1 MTFFTVV
8 IRGLLRRP
16 LRTGF
21 TLAGISIGIAAVV
34 ALVGMARG
42 FQKGWQLGLKARG
55 TDIVVNNRTGG
66 LTPKPFDASIRD
78 QIAKLPKIAA
88 TCNILVEITSVEN
101 SDLMI
106 LSGREWG
113 SFCWNNLELVS
124 GRMPQDATEEAAV
137 LGQTAADVLKKKVGD
152 PIQIETKELRVV
164 GIVKGGAIVED
175 GSVILSLPLLQAIMG
190 TPNQINA
197 IDVRVTPS
205 TSQEQIRQLTQQIE
219 QQFPEVRALTLSE
232 HLSHSEGF
240 RLVQAMS
247 WGTSLLAIVVGVLG
261 VMNTMLMSV
270 FERTHEISVLL
281 ALGWTRRRIMRMI
294 LDEAAILGLLG
305 GIVGVA
311 LGVIGVKILGA
322 SPAIRGLL
330 KPDLSIALL
339 TLSVLIAVAV
349 GILSGLYPAWRS
361 SRLNPESCLAE
372 RMRSAQFNRTV
383 RNYSGHISSTVK
395 LLFVSFITAT
405 VLAVNSARAAEP
417 AAPVVSAAELAERL
431 DSARLGNALIRTKL
445 DIQSPGAGK
454 RTLQLQIKE
463 RRTKGAT
470 DLLIKYFGLT
480 SIRVKPSSCT
490 RPRVPRKARSSFR
503 SNQFARSRPRK

>member
-88 TCNILVEITSVEN
+88 TCDILVEITSVED

-113 SFCWNNLELVS
+113 SFCWDNLELVS
-124 GRMPQDATEEAAV
+124 GRMPQDANEEAVV

-152 PIQIETKELRVV
+152 PIQIETKELKVV

-190 TPNQINA
+190 APNQINA

-219 QQFPEVRALTLSE
+219 QQFPEIRALTLSE

-294 LDEAAILGLLG
+294 LDEAAMLGLLG

-311 LGVIGVKILGA
+311 LGVIGVKILSA

-330 KPDLSIALL
+330 KPDLGIALL

-361 SRLNPESCLAE
+361 SRLNPSRAL
-372 RMRSAQFNRTV
+372 Q
-383 RNYSGHISSTVK
+383 SG
-395 LLFVSFITAT
+395 
-405 VLAVNSARAAEP
+405 
-417 AAPVVSAAELAERL
+417 
-431 DSARLGNALIRTKL
+431 
-445 DIQSPGAGK
+445 
-454 RTLQLQIKE
+454 
-463 RRTKGAT
+463 
-470 DLLIKYFGLT
+470 
-480 SIRVKPSSCT
+480 
-490 RPRVPRKARSSFR
+490 
-503 SNQFARSRPRK
+503 